1 MGTSVNMNAPC
12 TVCPKIFG
20 GAARVAGPGSN
31 ARRASLWFAARVA
44 IVASPRYVSG
54 YVNSYP
60 FSGL

>member
-1 MGTSVNMNAPC
+1 MNAPC

-31 ARRASLWFAARVA
+31 ATRASLWFAARVA

-54 YVNSYP
+54 
-60 FSGL
+60 